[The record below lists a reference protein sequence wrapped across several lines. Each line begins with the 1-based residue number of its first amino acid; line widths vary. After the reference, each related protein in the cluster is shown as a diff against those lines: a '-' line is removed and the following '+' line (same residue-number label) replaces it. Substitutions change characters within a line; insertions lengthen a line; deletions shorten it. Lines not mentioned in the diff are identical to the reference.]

1 MREEEPSERM
11 PTVRLRTGTPLTRF
25 GLGGAQLGNLG
36 RVTTDEQARSAV
48 DTAWDRGARLF
59 DTAPHYGLGYSE
71 RRLGELLAEH
81 PRDEYVLSTKAGRT
95 LVPQDHAEGQL
106 DDGGF
111 AVPAAYRRAFDF
123 SRDAILRGVE
133 SSLERLG
140 VDRLDIVYL
149 HDPDDH
155 WAVASTEGIGA
166 LIELRDQGVVRSVGV
181 GMNQSALP
189 ARFVRETD
197 IDVVMLAGR
206 YTLLEQPALAD
217 LLPAALAHGVGIVNV
232 GIYNSGLLARPRVA
246 PDATYDYIPAP
257 PALIARANAIADVC
271 EEFGTD
277 LPTAAMQFGLRHPA
291 VSSVV
296 LGCRD
301 GRQVAEGIERL
312 EVDVDGALWDA
323 LIARGLLP
331 EGVFG

>member
-1 MREEEPSERM
+1 M
-11 PTVRLRTGTPLTRF
+11 PVARLRTGTPLTRF

-36 RVTTDEQARSAV
+36 RITTDEQARSAV
-48 DTAWDRGARLF
+48 DTAWDRGSRLF

-71 RRLGELLAEH
+71 KRLGELLADR
-81 PRDEYVLSTKAGRT
+81 PRDEFVLSTKAGRT
-95 LVPQDHAEGQL
+95 LVPQPHAEGEL

-111 AVPAAYRRAFDF
+111 AVPAAFRREFDF

-133 SSLERLG
+133 ASLERLG

-155 WAVASTEGIGA
+155 WDQASTEGIGA
-166 LIELRDQGVVRSVGV
+166 LIELRDQGVVDAVGV

-217 LLPAALAHGVGIVNV
+217 LLPAALAHGIGIVNV
-232 GIYNSGLLARPRVA
+232 GVYNSGLLARPRVA
-246 PDATYDYIPAP
+246 ADATYDYVPAP

-277 LPTAAMQFGLRHPA
+277 LPTAAMQFSLRHPA

-301 GRQVAEGIERL
+301 GGQVAEGIARL
-312 EVDVDGALWDA
+312 EADVDEGLWDA
-323 LIARGLLP
+323 LITRGLLP

>member
-1 MREEEPSERM
+1 MPSA
-11 PTVRLRTGTPLTRF
+11 RLRTGTPLTRF

-36 RVTTDEQARSAV
+36 RVTSDEQARSAV
-48 DTAWDRGARLF
+48 DTAWDHGSRLF

-71 RRLGELLAEH
+71 RRLGALLADR

-95 LVPQDHAEGQL
+95 LIPQPHAEGQL
-106 DDGGF
+106 DGGGF
-111 AVPAAYRRAFDF
+111 AVPAAYRREFDF
-123 SRDAILRGVE
+123 SRGAILRGVE
-133 SSLERLG
+133 ASMDRLG

-155 WAVASTEGIGA
+155 WDQASQEGIGA
-166 LIELRDQGVVRSVGV
+166 LTELREQGVVNAVGV

-217 LLPAALAHGVGIVNV
+217 LLPAALARGVGVVNV
-232 GIYNSGLLARPRVA
+232 GVYNSGLLAHPRVA
-246 PDATYDYIPAP
+246 ADATYDYVPAP

-271 EEFGTD
+271 EDFGID
-277 LPTAAMQFGLRHPA
+277 LPTAAMQFSLRHPA
-291 VSSVV
+291 VTSVV

-301 GRQVAEGIERL
+301 GGQVAAGIERL
-312 EVDVDGALWDA
+312 EAVIDDGLWGAL
-323 LIARGLLP
+323 IMRGLLP
-331 EGVFG
+331 DGVFG

>member
-1 MREEEPSERM
+1 MDGPVM
-11 PTVRLRTGTPLTRF
+11 QAAQLRTGTPLTRF

-36 RVTTDEQARSAV
+36 RVTTDEQAHAAV
-48 DTAWDRGARLF
+48 DTAWSRGSRLF

-71 RRLGELLAEH
+71 LRLGRLLAEH
-81 PRDEYVLSTKAGRT
+81 PREEFVLSSKAGRT
-95 LVPQDHAEGQL
+95 LVPQEHDEGQL

-111 AVPAAYRRAFDF
+111 AVPAAFRREFDF

-133 SSLERLG
+133 QSLNRLG

-149 HDPDDH
+149 HDPDHH
-155 WAVASTEGIGA
+155 WEQASTEGIGA
-166 LIELRDQGVVRSVGV
+166 LGELREQGVVTSIGV
-181 GMNQSALP
+181 GMNQSAMP
-189 ARFVRETD
+189 ARFIRETD

-206 YTLLEQPALAD
+206 FTLLEQGATAD
-217 LLPAALAHGVGIVNV
+217 LLPAALEHGVGIVNV
-232 GIYNSGLLARPRVA
+232 GVYNSGLLARARVA
-246 PDATYDYIPAP
+246 PGATYDYIPAP
-257 PALIARANAIADVC
+257 EALIDRANAIAEVC
-271 EEFGTD
+271 EEFETD
-277 LPTAAMQFGLRHPA
+277 LPTAAMQFSLRHPA

-301 GRQVAEGIERL
+301 GRQVSEGIDRL
-312 EVDVDGALWDA
+312 EATIDDALWDA

>member
-1 MREEEPSERM
+1 MRDV
-11 PTVRLRTGTPLTRF
+11 TRLRTGTPLTRF

-36 RVTTDEQARSAV
+36 RVTTEEQAHSAV
-48 DTAWDRGARLF
+48 ATAWERGVRLF
-59 DTAPHYGLGYSE
+59 DTAPHYGLGHSE
-71 RRLGELLAEH
+71 RRLGRLLADH

-95 LVPQDHAEGQL
+95 LVPQENPEGLL

-111 AVPAAYRRAFDF
+111 AVPGDFRRDFDF

-133 SSLERLG
+133 ESMARLG

-149 HDPDDH
+149 HDPDH
-155 WAVASTEGIGA
+155 HEEQAMTEGIGA
-166 LIELRDQGVVRSVGV
+166 LVELRDQGVVSAIGV
-181 GMNQSALP
+181 GMNQSAMP

-206 YTLLEQPALAD
+206 FTLLEQPALAD
-217 LLPAALAHGVGIVNV
+217 LLPVALEHGVGIVNV
-232 GIYNSGLLARPRVA
+232 GVYNSGLLARARVA
-246 PDATYDYIPAP
+246 ADATYDYVPAP
-257 PALIARANAIADVC
+257 PALIARANAIAAVC
-271 EEFGTD
+271 EAHGTD
-277 LPTAAMQFGLRHPA
+277 LPTAAMQFSLRHPA

-301 GRQVAEGIERL
+301 GAQVSANLDRL
-312 EVDVDGALWDA
+312 DVPVDDRLWDA
-323 LIARGLLP
+323 LIERGLLP

>member
-1 MREEEPSERM
+1 M
-11 PTVRLRTGTPLTRF
+11 PAARLRTGTTLTRF

-48 DTAWDRGARLF
+48 DTAWDRGSRLF
-59 DTAPHYGLGYSE
+59 DTAPHYGLGHSE
-71 RRLGELLAEH
+71 RRLGELLADR

-95 LVPQDHAEGQL
+95 LVPQPHADGQL

-111 AVPAAYRRAFDF
+111 AVPAAYRRDFDF

-133 SSLERLG
+133 ESLGRLG
-140 VDRLDIVYL
+140 VDHLDIVYL
-149 HDPDDH
+149 HDPDHH
-155 WAVASTEGIGA
+155 WDQASTEGIGA
-166 LIELRDQGVVRSVGV
+166 LIELRDQGVVDAIGV

-217 LLPAALAHGVGIVNV
+217 LLPAALEHGVGIVNV
-232 GIYNSGLLARPRVA
+232 GVYNSGLLARPRVA
-246 PDATYDYIPAP
+246 PDATYDYQPAP
-257 PALIARANAIADVC
+257 PDLIARANAIADVC
-271 EEFGTD
+271 EDFGTD
-277 LPTAAMQFGLRHPA
+277 LPTAAMHFSLQHPA
-291 VSSVV
+291 VTSVV

-301 GRQVAEGIERL
+301 GSQVMEGIDRL
-312 EVDVDGALWDA
+312 EAEVDGDLWDA
-323 LIARGLLP
+323 LVTRGLLP

>member
-1 MREEEPSERM
+1 M
-11 PTVRLRTGTPLTRF
+11 PPVTMESARLRTGTPLTRF

-36 RVTTDEQARSAV
+36 RVTTDEQARGAV
-48 DTAWDRGARLF
+48 EEAWARGSRLF

-95 LVPQDHAEGQL
+95 LVPQVYSAGQL

-111 AVPAAYRRAFDF
+111 AVPAAYRREFDF
-123 SRDAILRGVE
+123 SRGAILRGVE
-133 SSLERLG
+133 QSLDRLG

-149 HDPDDH
+149 HDPDHH
-155 WAVASTEGIGA
+155 WEQASTEGIGA
-166 LIELRDQGVVRSVGV
+166 LIELRDQGVVTSIGV

-206 YTLLEQPALAD
+206 FTLLEQGPLAD
-217 LLPAALAHGVGIVNV
+217 LLPAALEAGVGIVNV
-232 GIYNSGLLARPRVA
+232 GVYNSGLLARPRVA
-246 PDATYDYIPAP
+246 ADATYDYVQAPA
-257 PALIARANAIADVC
+257 ALIARANAIAEVC

-277 LPTAAMQFGLRHPA
+277 LPTAAMQFSLRHPA
-291 VSSVV
+291 VTSVV

-301 GRQVAEGIERL
+301 ARQVVEGVERMDAV
-312 EVDVDGALWDA
+312 VDEGLWDA
-323 LIARGLLP
+323 LISRGLLP